1 MKMIFLQFQ
10 PASWSRECEPKV
22 WSRPLLDELMKLLLL
37 LRRDV
42 KLYSLNCS
50 WAMTSKDDV
59 RHCIFYAGQLLLV
72 ISPKGLW
79 PLPKRLFD
87 NPLVIYFFLE
97 IFFSA
102 LLWISSTTNWRRLII
117 FVGRYLYQSVRES
130 SNKNEILCIW
140 CRYCF
145 HTSTERHLLNFRLY
159 TIEISV
165 AVPIFLIN

>member
-1 MKMIFLQFQ
+1 
-10 PASWSRECEPKV
+10 
-22 WSRPLLDELMKLLLL
+22 MKLLLL

-87 NPLVIYFFLE
+87 NPLVIYFSWKY
-97 IFFSA
+97 FFPH
-102 LLWISSTTNWRRLII
+102 
-117 FVGRYLYQSVRES
+117 YCES
-130 SNKNEILCIW
+130 
-140 CRYCF
+140 
-145 HTSTERHLLNFRLY
+145 HLLRIEDDSSFLWAVISIKAFANRPIKMRYFVFDAVIVSTRQQNVIYLISDSTQLRFRLQCQF
-159 TIEISV
+159 S
-165 AVPIFLIN
+165 